1 MDGLTAYAFV
11 ELFFFV
17 VKVWA
22 LVTWLRLPSWAWTA
36 AERSR
41 ATWLLLLVLSLL
53 LPVIGLV
60 LALWFLFSTS
70 VAVKRMA
77 RLGRGPGFPGGP

>member
-11 ELFFFV
+11 ELLFFV

-22 LVTWLRLPSWAWTA
+22 VVTWVRLPSWAWTA
-36 AERSR
+36 ADRSR
-41 ATWLLLLVLSLL
+41 TTWLLLLVLSFL
-53 LPVIGLV
+53 LPVIGFV
-60 LALWFLFSTS
+60 IALWFLFSTS

-77 RLGRGPGFPGGP
+77 RLSPRPGFPGGP